1 MTDDEKRA
9 IQEKARRNQQQWTGG
24 TFQHFD
30 NDEQRES
37 HLAYVRDTQQAGESP
52 F

>member
-9 IQEKARRNQQQWTGG
+9 IQEKARRNQQQWEGG
-24 TFQHFD
+24 TFQHFAS
-30 NDEQRES
+30 EAEKQEHLRQVRE
-37 HLAYVRDTQQAGESP
+37 AQQDSSP

>member
-9 IQEKARRNQQQWTGG
+9 IQEKARANQQKWTGG
-24 TFQHFD
+24 TFQHFAS
-30 NDEQRES
+30 EAE
-37 HLAYVRDTQQAGESP
+37 QQAHLDQVREAQQSGQVP